1 MSILIKNG
9 RVIDPKNN
17 VDAILDILVVNG
29 KIADLNKNLDP
40 KKAKQIID
48 ASKKIVMPG
57 IIDLQLNLRE
67 PGNQYKSTLESEM
80 KAANAGGVTSM
91 VCPPDTTPILDEP
104 GLVKMLKNKSEVL
117 KRGNVYPLG
126 ALTQKLNGKLL
137 TEIND
142 LYDSGCIG
150 FSQAEKPIQDTEVLY
165 RSFQYL
171 STFNLKAF
179 LRAEDAYL
187 SEKGIINAGEISTR
201 LGLKGIQSISEITAI
216 NKILEIARLT
226 KTKVH
231 LNKISTADGLN
242 LIKVAKKNGIDVT
255 CDVSIHQI
263 FLTDNDIG
271 FFNTNCFL
279 KPPLRKESDRLKIIE
294 SIVDGTID
302 AICSDHS
309 PVNEDNK
316 LKPFAESEHG
326 ASSVELLMPMI
337 FKLSEEYKI
346 DLSLLI
352 DKITYQPANILEIN
366 KGNLSVNSDADIC
379 IFDPSYLWEV
389 NSKTLIS
396 EGKNTPFM
404 NQNLT
409 GKVSSTIFNGNIVF
423 IAQ

>member
-117 KRGNVYPLG
+117 TRGNVYPLG

-142 LYDSGCIG
+142 LYESGCIG

-201 LGLKGIQSISEITAI
+201 LGLKGIQSISETTAI

-242 LIKVAKKNGIDVT
+242 LIKIAKKNGIDVT

-423 IAQ
+423 ISQ

>member
-201 LGLKGIQSISEITAI
+201 LGLKGIQSISETTAI

-242 LIKVAKKNGIDVT
+242 LIKIAKKNGIDVT

-316 LKPFAESEHG
+316 LKPFAESEYG

-337 FKLSEEYKI
+337 FKLAEEYKI

-404 NQNLT
+404 HQNFI

>member
-9 RVIDPKNN
+9 RVIDPQNN
-17 VDAILDILVVNG
+17 IDAKLDILVIDG
-29 KIADLNKNLDP
+29 KITELDKNLDA
-40 KKAKQIID
+40 KKATQTID
-48 ASKKIVMPG
+48 ASKKFVIPG

-67 PGNQYKSTLESEM
+67 PGNQYKATLESEM
-80 KAANAGGVTSM
+80 KAANAGGVTGM

-104 GLVKMLKNKSEVL
+104 GLIKMLKNKSEAL
-117 KRGNVYPLG
+117 KLANVYPLG
-126 ALTQKLNGKLL
+126 ALTQQLDGKLL
-137 TEIND
+137 SEIND
-142 LYDSGCIG
+142 LYESGCIG

-179 LRAEDAYL
+179 LRAEDPYL
-187 SEKGIINAGEISTR
+187 SQKGIINAGEISTR
-201 LGLKGIQSISEITAI
+201 YGLNGIQSISETIAI
-216 NKILEIARLT
+216 DRILEVANLT

-231 LNKISTADGLN
+231 LNKISTAEGLD
-242 LIKVAKKNGIDVT
+242 LIKIAKKNGIDIT

-279 KPPLRKESDRLKIIE
+279 KPPLRKESDRIKIIE
-294 SIVDGTID
+294 SIIDGTID

-316 LKPFAESEHG
+316 LKPFAESEYG
-326 ASSVELLMPMI
+326 ASSVELLMPLI

-346 DLSLLI
+346 ELSLLI
-352 DKITYQPANILEIN
+352 NKITQQPSKILEIN
-366 KGNLSVNSDADIC
+366 KGNLSINSDADIC
-379 IFDPSYLWEV
+379 IFDPEYSWEV
-389 NSKTLIS
+389 NSKTLVS
-396 EGKNTPFM
+396 EGKNTPFF

-409 GKVSSTIFNGNIVF
+409 GKVSSTIFKGNIVF
-423 IAQ
+423 NEL

>member
-17 VDAILDILVVNG
+17 IDADLDILIADG
-29 KIADLNKNLDP
+29 KISELNKNLDP
-40 KKAKQIID
+40 KKATQIID

-80 KAANAGGVTSM
+80 KAANAGGITGM

-104 GLVKMLKNKSEVL
+104 GLVKMLKNKSEAL
-117 KRGNVYPLG
+117 KLGNVYPLG
-126 ALTQKLNGKLL
+126 ALTQELNGKLL

-142 LYDSGCIG
+142 LYESGCIG

-201 LGLKGIQSISEITAI
+201 LGLKGIQSISETTAI
-216 NKILEIARLT
+216 NKILEIAGLT

-231 LNKISTADGLN
+231 LNKISTAEGLN
-242 LIKVAKKNGIDVT
+242 LIKIAKKNGVNVT

-279 KPPLRKESDRLKIIE
+279 KPPLRKESDRVKIIE
-294 SIVDGTID
+294 SIIDGTID

-316 LKPFAESEHG
+316 LKPFAESEYG
-326 ASSVELLMPMI
+326 ASSAELLIPLI
-337 FKLSEEYKI
+337 FKLSDEYKI
-346 DLSLLI
+346 DLSLLVN
-352 DKITYQPANILEIN
+352 KITYQPSNILEIN
-366 KGNLSVNSDADIC
+366 KGNLSINSEADIC
-379 IFDPSYLWEV
+379 IFDPEHPWEI

-396 EGKNTPFM
+396 EGKNTPFF

-423 IAQ
+423 IGH

>member
-17 VDAILDILVVNG
+17 IDSILDILVVNG
-29 KIADLNKNLDP
+29 KITELNKNLDS
-40 KKAKQIID
+40 KKANQIID

-80 KAANAGGVTSM
+80 KAANAGGVTGM

-104 GLVKMLKNKSEVL
+104 GLVKMLKNKSEAL

-142 LYDSGCIG
+142 LYESGCIG

-201 LGLKGIQSISEITAI
+201 LGLKGIQSISETTAI

-242 LIKVAKKNGIDVT
+242 LIKIAKKNGVDVT

-271 FFNTNCFL
+271 FFNTNCYL
-279 KPPLRKESDRLKIIE
+279 KPPLRKESDRIKIIE

-326 ASSVELLMPMI
+326 ASSVELLIPMV

-346 DLSLLI
+346 DLGLLI
-352 DKITYQPANILEIN
+352 NKITHIPANILEIN
-366 KGNLSVNSDADIC
+366 KGNLSINSDADIC
-379 IFDPSYLWEV
+379 IFDPNYSWEV
-389 NSKTLIS
+389 NAKTLIS

-404 NQNLT
+404 NANFI

-423 IAQ
+423 ISQ

>member
-201 LGLKGIQSISEITAI
+201 LGLKGIQSISETTAI

-242 LIKVAKKNGIDVT
+242 LIKIAKKNGIDVT

-404 NQNLT
+404 HQNFI

>member
-142 LYDSGCIG
+142 LYESGCIG

-201 LGLKGIQSISEITAI
+201 LGLKGIQSISETTAI

-242 LIKVAKKNGIDVT
+242 LIKIAKKNGIDIT

-337 FKLSEEYKI
+337 LKLSEEYKI

-404 NQNLT
+404 NQNFT

-423 IAQ
+423 ISQ

>member
-17 VDAILDILVVNG
+17 IDDILDILVVDG
-29 KIADLNKNLDP
+29 KITELNKNLDS

-48 ASKKIVMPG
+48 ASKKIVIPG

-80 KAANAGGVTSM
+80 IAANAGGVTGM

-104 GLVKMLKNKSEVL
+104 GLVKMLKNKSEAL
-117 KRGNVYPLG
+117 KLGNVYPLG

-142 LYDSGCIG
+142 LYESGCIG

-201 LGLKGIQSISEITAI
+201 LGLKGIQSISETTAI
-216 NKILEIARLT
+216 NKILEIAHLT
-226 KTKVH
+226 KTKIH

-242 LIKVAKKNGIDVT
+242 LIKIAKKNGVNVT

-279 KPPLRKESDRLKIIE
+279 KPPLRRESDRMKIID
-294 SIVDGTID
+294 SIIDGTID

-316 LKPFAESEHG
+316 LKPFAESEYG
-326 ASSVELLMPMI
+326 ASSVELLMPLVY
-337 FKLSEEYKI
+337 KLSEDYKI
-346 DLSLLI
+346 DLGLLI
-352 DKITYQPANILEIN
+352 NKITNQPSSILEIN
-366 KGNLSVNSDADIC
+366 KGSLSVNSDADIC
-379 IFDPSYLWEV
+379 IFNPEHSWEI

-396 EGKNTPFM
+396 EGKNTPFL
-404 NQNLT
+404 NQNFT
-409 GKVSSTIFNGNIVF
+409 GKVSSTFFNGNIVF
-423 IAQ
+423 IGT

>member
-201 LGLKGIQSISEITAI
+201 LGLKGIQSISETTAI

-379 IFDPSYLWEV
+379 IFDPNYLWEV

-404 NQNLT
+404 NQNFT

-423 IAQ
+423 ISQ

>member
-142 LYDSGCIG
+142 LYESGCIG

-201 LGLKGIQSISEITAI
+201 LGLKGIQSISETTAI

-242 LIKVAKKNGIDVT
+242 LIKIAKKNGIDVT

-337 FKLSEEYKI
+337 FKLAEEYKI

-352 DKITYQPANILEIN
+352 DKITYQPAHILEIN

-379 IFDPSYLWEV
+379 IFDPNYLWEV

-404 NQNLT
+404 NQNFT
-409 GKVSSTIFNGNIVF
+409 GKVSGTIFNGNIVF
-423 IAQ
+423 ISQ

>member
-104 GLVKMLKNKSEVL
+104 GLVKMLKNKSEIL

-201 LGLKGIQSISEITAI
+201 LGLKGIQSISETTAI

-404 NQNLT
+404 HQNFI

>member
-29 KIADLNKNLDP
+29 KIADLNKNLDL

-201 LGLKGIQSISEITAI
+201 LGLKGIQSISETTAI

-242 LIKVAKKNGIDVT
+242 LIKIAKKNGIDVT

-404 NQNLT
+404 HQNFI

>member
-201 LGLKGIQSISEITAI
+201 LGLKGIQSISETTAI

-242 LIKVAKKNGIDVT
+242 LIKIAKKNGIDVT

-404 NQNLT
+404 HQNFI

-423 IAQ
+423 IAH

>member
-17 VDAILDILVVNG
+17 VDAILDILVING

-117 KRGNVYPLG
+117 TRGNVYPLG

-142 LYDSGCIG
+142 LYESGCIG

-171 STFNLKAF
+171 STFNLKVF

-201 LGLKGIQSISEITAI
+201 LGLKGIQSISETTAI

-242 LIKVAKKNGIDVT
+242 LIKIAKKNGIDVT

-316 LKPFAESEHG
+316 LKPFAESEYG

-379 IFDPSYLWEV
+379 IFDPSYFWEV

-396 EGKNTPFM
+396 EGNNTPFM
-404 NQNLT
+404 NQNFT
-409 GKVSSTIFNGNIVF
+409 GKVSGTIFNGNIVF
-423 IAQ
+423 ISQ

>member
-201 LGLKGIQSISEITAI
+201 LGLKGIQSISETTAI

-279 KPPLRKESDRLKIIE
+279 KPPLRKESDRLKIVE

-404 NQNLT
+404 HQNFI

>member
-17 VDAILDILVVNG
+17 IDSILDILVVNG
-29 KIADLNKNLDP
+29 KITELNKNLDS
-40 KKAKQIID
+40 KKANQIID

-67 PGNQYKSTLESEM
+67 PGNQYKSTLDSEM
-80 KAANAGGVTSM
+80 KAANAGGVTGM

-104 GLVKMLKNKSEVL
+104 GLVKMLKNKSEAL

-142 LYDSGCIG
+142 LYESGCIG

-201 LGLKGIQSISEITAI
+201 LGLKGIQSISETTAI

-242 LIKVAKKNGIDVT
+242 LIKIAKKNGINVT

-271 FFNTNCFL
+271 FFNTNCYL
-279 KPPLRKESDRLKIIE
+279 KPPLRKESDRIKIIE

-326 ASSVELLMPMI
+326 ASSVELLIPMV

-346 DLSLLI
+346 DLGLLI
-352 DKITYQPANILEIN
+352 NKITHIPANILEIN
-366 KGNLSVNSDADIC
+366 KGNLSINSDADIC
-379 IFDPSYLWEV
+379 IFDPNYSWEV
-389 NSKTLIS
+389 NAKTLIS

-404 NQNLT
+404 NANFI

-423 IAQ
+423 ISQ

>member
-201 LGLKGIQSISEITAI
+201 LGLKGIQSISETTAI

-337 FKLSEEYKI
+337 FKLAEEYKI

-352 DKITYQPANILEIN
+352 DKITYQPANILDIN

-404 NQNLT
+404 HQNFI

>member
-201 LGLKGIQSISEITAI
+201 LGLKGIQSISETTAI

-242 LIKVAKKNGIDVT
+242 LIKIAKKNGIDVT

-316 LKPFAESEHG
+316 LKPFAESEYG

-337 FKLSEEYKI
+337 FKLAEEYKI

-352 DKITYQPANILEIN
+352 DKITYQPANILDIN

-379 IFDPSYLWEV
+379 IFDPNYLWEV

-404 NQNLT
+404 NQNFT
-409 GKVSSTIFNGNIVF
+409 GKVSGTIFNGNIVF
-423 IAQ
+423 ISQ

>member
-17 VDAILDILVVNG
+17 IDSILDILVVNG
-29 KIADLNKNLDP
+29 KITELNKNLDS
-40 KKAKQIID
+40 KKANQIID

-80 KAANAGGVTSM
+80 KAANAGGVTGM

-104 GLVKMLKNKSEVL
+104 GLVKMLKNKSEAL

-142 LYDSGCIG
+142 LYESGCIG

-201 LGLKGIQSISEITAI
+201 LGLKGIQSISETTAI

-242 LIKVAKKNGIDVT
+242 LVKIAKKNGINVT

-271 FFNTNCFL
+271 FFNTNCYL
-279 KPPLRKESDRLKIIE
+279 KPPLRKESDRIKIIE

-326 ASSVELLMPMI
+326 ASSVELLIPMV

-346 DLSLLI
+346 DLGLLI
-352 DKITYQPANILEIN
+352 NKITHIPANILEIN
-366 KGNLSVNSDADIC
+366 KGNLSINSDADIC
-379 IFDPSYLWEV
+379 IFDPNYSWEV
-389 NSKTLIS
+389 NAKTLIS

-404 NQNLT
+404 NANFI

-423 IAQ
+423 IRQ

>member
-17 VDAILDILVVNG
+17 IDSILDILVVNG
-29 KIADLNKNLDP
+29 KITELNKNLDS
-40 KKAKQIID
+40 KKANQIID

-80 KAANAGGVTSM
+80 KAANAGGVTGM

-165 RSFQYL
+165 RSFQDL

-201 LGLKGIQSISEITAI
+201 LGLKGIQSISETTAI

-242 LIKVAKKNGIDVT
+242 LIKIAKKNGINVT

-271 FFNTNCFL
+271 FFNTNCYL
-279 KPPLRKESDRLKIIE
+279 KPPLRKESDRIKIIE

-326 ASSVELLMPMI
+326 ASSVELLIPMV

-346 DLSLLI
+346 DLGLLI
-352 DKITYQPANILEIN
+352 NKITHIPANILEIN
-366 KGNLSVNSDADIC
+366 KGNLSINSDADIC
-379 IFDPSYLWEV
+379 IFDPNYSWEV
-389 NSKTLIS
+389 NAKTLIS

-404 NQNLT
+404 NANFI

-423 IAQ
+423 ISQ

>member
-17 VDAILDILVVNG
+17 VDAILDILVENG

-40 KKAKQIID
+40 KKAKKTID

-67 PGNQYKSTLESEM
+67 PGNQYKSTLETEM

-142 LYDSGCIG
+142 LYESGCIG

-171 STFNLKAF
+171 STFNLKVF

-201 LGLKGIQSISEITAI
+201 LGLKGIQSISETTAI

-242 LIKVAKKNGIDVT
+242 LIKIAKKNGIDVT

-352 DKITYQPANILEIN
+352 NKITYQPANILEIN

-404 NQNLT
+404 NQNFT

-423 IAQ
+423 IS

>member
-9 RVIDPKNN
+9 RVIDPQNN
-17 VDAILDILVVNG
+17 IDAKLDILVIDG
-29 KIADLNKNLDP
+29 KITELDKNLDA
-40 KKAKQIID
+40 KKATQTID
-48 ASKKIVMPG
+48 ASKKFVIPG

-67 PGNQYKSTLESEM
+67 PGNQYKATLESEM
-80 KAANAGGVTSM
+80 KAANAGGVTGM

-104 GLVKMLKNKSEVL
+104 GLIKMLKNKSEAL
-117 KRGNVYPLG
+117 KLANVYPLG
-126 ALTQKLNGKLL
+126 ALTQQLDGKLL
-137 TEIND
+137 SEIND
-142 LYDSGCIG
+142 LYESGCIG

-179 LRAEDAYL
+179 LRAEDPYL
-187 SEKGIINAGEISTR
+187 SQKGIINAGEISTR
-201 LGLKGIQSISEITAI
+201 YGLNGIQSISETIAI
-216 NKILEIARLT
+216 DRILEVANLT

-231 LNKISTADGLN
+231 LNKISTAEGLD
-242 LIKVAKKNGIDVT
+242 LIKIAKKNGIDIT

-279 KPPLRKESDRLKIIE
+279 KPPLRKESDRIKIIE
-294 SIVDGTID
+294 SIIDGTID

-316 LKPFAESEHG
+316 LKPFAESEYG
-326 ASSVELLMPMI
+326 ASSVELLMPLI

-346 DLSLLI
+346 ELSLLI
-352 DKITYQPANILEIN
+352 NKITQQPSKILEIN
-366 KGNLSVNSDADIC
+366 KGNLSINSDADIC
-379 IFDPSYLWEV
+379 IFDPEYSWEV
-389 NSKTLIS
+389 NSKTLVS
-396 EGKNTPFM
+396 EGKNTPFF

-409 GKVSSTIFNGNIVF
+409 GKVSSTIFKGNIVF
-423 IAQ
+423 NGR

>member
-201 LGLKGIQSISEITAI
+201 LGLKGIQCISETTAI

-404 NQNLT
+404 HQNFI

>member
-9 RVIDPKNN
+9 RVIDPQNN
-17 VDAILDILVVNG
+17 IDAKLDILVVDG
-29 KIADLNKNLDP
+29 KITELDKNLDA
-40 KKAKQIID
+40 KKATQTID
-48 ASKKIVMPG
+48 ASKKFVIPG

-67 PGNQYKSTLESEM
+67 PGNQYKATLESEM
-80 KAANAGGVTSM
+80 KAANAGGVTGM

-104 GLVKMLKNKSEVL
+104 GLIKMLKNKSEAL
-117 KRGNVYPLG
+117 KLANVYPLG
-126 ALTQKLNGKLL
+126 ALTQQLDGKLL
-137 TEIND
+137 SEIND
-142 LYDSGCIG
+142 LYESGCIG

-179 LRAEDAYL
+179 LRAEDPYL
-187 SEKGIINAGEISTR
+187 SQKGIINAGEISTR
-201 LGLKGIQSISEITAI
+201 YGLNGIQSISETIAI
-216 NKILEIARLT
+216 DRILEVANLT

-231 LNKISTADGLN
+231 LNKISTAEGLD
-242 LIKVAKKNGIDVT
+242 LIKIAKKNGIDIT

-279 KPPLRKESDRLKIIE
+279 KPPLRKESDRIKIIE
-294 SIVDGTID
+294 SIIDGTID

-316 LKPFAESEHG
+316 LKPFAESEYG
-326 ASSVELLMPMI
+326 ASSVELLMPLI

-346 DLSLLI
+346 ELSLLI
-352 DKITYQPANILEIN
+352 NKITQQPSKILEIN
-366 KGNLSVNSDADIC
+366 KGNLSINSDADIC
-379 IFDPSYLWEV
+379 IFDPEYSWEV
-389 NSKTLIS
+389 NSKTLVS
-396 EGKNTPFM
+396 EGKNTPFF

-409 GKVSSTIFNGNIVF
+409 GKVSNTIFKGNIVF
-423 IAQ
+423 NG

>member
-242 LIKVAKKNGIDVT
+242 LIKIAKKNGIDVT

-404 NQNLT
+404 HQNFI

>member
-201 LGLKGIQSISEITAI
+201 LGLKGIQSISETTAI

-242 LIKVAKKNGIDVT
+242 LIKIAKKNGIDVT

-326 ASSVELLMPMI
+326 ASSVELLMSMI

-352 DKITYQPANILEIN
+352 DKITYQPANILDIN

-379 IFDPSYLWEV
+379 IFDPNYLWEV

-404 NQNLT
+404 NQNFT
-409 GKVSSTIFNGNIVF
+409 GKVSGTIFNGNIVF
-423 IAQ
+423 ISQ

>member
-17 VDAILDILVVNG
+17 IDSILDILVVHG
-29 KIADLNKNLDP
+29 KITELNKNLDS
-40 KKAKQIID
+40 KKANQIID

-80 KAANAGGVTSM
+80 KAANAGGVTGM

-104 GLVKMLKNKSEVL
+104 GLVKMLKNKSEAL

-142 LYDSGCIG
+142 LYESGCIG

-201 LGLKGIQSISEITAI
+201 LGLKGIQSISETTAI

-242 LIKVAKKNGIDVT
+242 LIKIAKKNGINVT

-271 FFNTNCFL
+271 FFNTNCYL
-279 KPPLRKESDRLKIIE
+279 KPPLRKESDRIKIIE

-326 ASSVELLMPMI
+326 ASSVELLIPMV

-346 DLSLLI
+346 DLGLLI
-352 DKITYQPANILEIN
+352 NKITHIPANILEIN
-366 KGNLSVNSDADIC
+366 KGNLSINSDADIC
-379 IFDPSYLWEV
+379 IFDPNYSWEV
-389 NSKTLIS
+389 NAKTLIS

-404 NQNLT
+404 NANFI

-423 IAQ
+423 IRQ

>member
-201 LGLKGIQSISEITAI
+201 LGLKGIQSISETTAI

-379 IFDPSYLWEV
+379 IFDPNYLWEV

-404 NQNLT
+404 NQNFT
-409 GKVSSTIFNGNIVF
+409 GKVSGTIFNGNIVF
-423 IAQ
+423 ISQ

>member
-201 LGLKGIQSISEITAI
+201 LGLKGIQSISETTAI

-337 FKLSEEYKI
+337 FKLAEEYKI

-379 IFDPSYLWEV
+379 IFDPNYLWEV

-404 NQNLT
+404 NQNFT
-409 GKVSSTIFNGNIVF
+409 GKVSGTIFNGNIVF
-423 IAQ
+423 ISQ

>member
-201 LGLKGIQSISEITAI
+201 LGLKGIQSISETTAI

-242 LIKVAKKNGIDVT
+242 LIKIAKKNGIDVT

-337 FKLSEEYKI
+337 LKLSEEYKI

-404 NQNLT
+404 NQNFT

-423 IAQ
+423 ISQ

>member
-201 LGLKGIQSISEITAI
+201 LGLKGIQSISETTAI

-337 FKLSEEYKI
+337 FKLAEEYKI

-352 DKITYQPANILEIN
+352 DKITYQPANILDIN

-379 IFDPSYLWEV
+379 IFDPNYLWEV

-404 NQNLT
+404 NQNFT
-409 GKVSSTIFNGNIVF
+409 GKVSGTIFNGNIVF
-423 IAQ
+423 ISQ

>member
-201 LGLKGIQSISEITAI
+201 LGLKGIQSISETTAI

-337 FKLSEEYKI
+337 FKLAEEYKI

-404 NQNLT
+404 HQNFI

>member
-404 NQNLT
+404 HQNFI

>member
-201 LGLKGIQSISEITAI
+201 LGLKGIQSISETTAI

-379 IFDPSYLWEV
+379 IFDPNYLWEV

-404 NQNLT
+404 NQNFT
-409 GKVSSTIFNGNIVF
+409 GKVSGTIFNGNIVF

>member
-142 LYDSGCIG
+142 LYESGCIG

-201 LGLKGIQSISEITAI
+201 LGLKGIQSISETTAI

-242 LIKVAKKNGIDVT
+242 LIKIAKKNGIDVT

-337 FKLSEEYKI
+337 FKLAEEYKI

-379 IFDPSYLWEV
+379 IFDPNYLWEV
-389 NSKTLIS
+389 NSRTLIS

-404 NQNLT
+404 NQNFT
-409 GKVSSTIFNGNIVF
+409 GKVSGTIFNGNIVF
-423 IAQ
+423 ISQ

>member
-201 LGLKGIQSISEITAI
+201 LGLKGIQSISETTAI

-242 LIKVAKKNGIDVT
+242 LIKIAKKNGIDVT

-352 DKITYQPANILEIN
+352 DKITYQPANILDIN
-366 KGNLSVNSDADIC
+366 KGNLSLNSDADIC

-404 NQNLT
+404 HQNFI

>member
-9 RVIDPKNN
+9 RVIDPKNK
-17 VDAILDILVVNG
+17 LDSIQDVLIVNG
-29 KIADLNKNLDP
+29 KIAKLSKNLDQ
-40 KKAKQIID
+40 KEADKIID

-67 PGNQYKSTLESEM
+67 PGSQYKATLHSEM
-80 KAANAGGVTSM
+80 KAANAGGVTGM

-104 GLVKMLKNKSEVL
+104 GLVKMLKNKSEAFKL
-117 KRGNVYPLG
+117 GAVYPLG

-142 LYDSGCIG
+142 LYESGCIG

-165 RSFQYL
+165 KAFQYL
-171 STFNLKAF
+171 STFNLTAF

-201 LGLKGIQSISEITAI
+201 LGLKGIQSISETTAI
-216 NKILEIARLT
+216 NKILEIAHLT

-242 LIKVAKKNGIDVT
+242 LIKMAKKNGVNVT

-271 FFNTNCFL
+271 FFNANCYL
-279 KPPLRKESDRLKIIE
+279 KPPLRKENDRLKIIE
-294 SIVDGTID
+294 SIIDGTID

-316 LKPFAESEHG
+316 LKPFAESEYG
-326 ASSVELLMPMI
+326 ASSVELLLPLI
-337 FKLSEEYKI
+337 YKLSIENKI
-346 DLSLLI
+346 NLSLLI
-352 DKITYQPANILEIN
+352 NKITNQPSCILEIN
-366 KGNLSVNSDADIC
+366 KGSLAIGSDADIC
-379 IFDPSYLWEV
+379 IFDPNYSWEI
-389 NSKTLIS
+389 NQKTLIS
-396 EGKNTPFM
+396 EGKNTPFID
-404 NQNLT
+404 QNIN
-409 GKVSSTIFNGNIVF
+409 GKVNCTIFDGNIVF
-423 IAQ
+423 IA

>member
-187 SEKGIINAGEISTR
+187 SEKGIINAGEVSTR
-201 LGLKGIQSISEITAI
+201 LGLKGIQSISETTAI

-242 LIKVAKKNGIDVT
+242 LIKIAKKNGIDVT

-404 NQNLT
+404 HQNFI